1 MRVISAIALLEKH
14 YDSLVDE
21 IRQSFPNIDLNLLIK
36 TFAMERKWPNERLRF
51 YLTITYKNKTDMVT
65 KDQRIFS
72 LTKRL
77 PRHYDSNGNNEIS
90 EVDPLMTLETLK
102 MIAEDPDIILIG
114 GDVSPEPTT

>member
-1 MRVISAIALLEKH
+1 
-14 YDSLVDE
+14 
-21 IRQSFPNIDLNLLIK
+21 
-36 TFAMERKWPNERLRF
+36 MERKWPNERLRF

-77 PRHYDSNGNNEIS
+77 PRHYDSNGNYEIS

-114 GDVSPEPTT
+114 